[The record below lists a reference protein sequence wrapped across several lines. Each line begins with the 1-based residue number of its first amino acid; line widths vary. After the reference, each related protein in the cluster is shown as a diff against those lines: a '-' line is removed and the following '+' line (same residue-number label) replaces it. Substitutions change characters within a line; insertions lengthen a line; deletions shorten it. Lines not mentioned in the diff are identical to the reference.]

1 VYFRDIY
8 GQEAVKRHLLDMV
21 RQNRVSHAQ
30 LFLGPSGVGKLPMA
44 LAFARYLNCEN
55 PTETDSCGKCSSCRK
70 MDIYQHPD
78 VHFVF
83 PAVTVPN
90 AKQKGSVN
98 FLKQWREQ
106 LQERPYFD
114 FMEWAV
120 RISPKGNKQLTIYKD
135 DSDAVIQAL
144 NFKTHEGRYKIAVV
158 WLPEKMN
165 GVAANKLLK
174 VIEEPYPNTVFL
186 FVSDEPD
193 QLLPTILSRLQRIDF
208 PLLSRGEIEAFI
220 KSKRP
225 ELPLPKVQNIAR
237 IAKGSLLNVE
247 QIIDEDKS
255 EKQSYLELF
264 TTMMRLCYKRDYL
277 EIIKF
282 SNMLSD
288 NGREDIK
295 NFFLYVLHLLR
306 ENFLLNVNL
315 RNLTG
320 FTQEELEFS
329 EKFHVFIHANNV
341 YALYDEINKAYYHI
355 ERNGNVKLVLADLM
369 LQIGKWL
376 RKK

>member
-1 VYFRDIY
+1 
-8 GQEAVKRHLLDMV
+8 M
-21 RQNRVSHAQ
+21 
-30 LFLGPSGVGKLPMA
+30 
-44 LAFARYLNCEN
+44 
-55 PTETDSCGKCSSCRK
+55 
-70 MDIYQHPD
+70 
-78 VHFVF
+78 
-83 PAVTVPN
+83 N
-90 AKQKGSVN
+90 A
-98 FLKQWREQ
+98 
-106 LQERPYFD
+106 
-114 FMEWAV
+114 
-120 RISPKGNKQLTIYKD
+120 
-135 DSDAVIQAL
+135 
-144 NFKTHEGRYKIAVV
+144 
-158 WLPEKMN
+158 
-165 GVAANKLLK
+165 VAANKLLK

-208 PLLSRGEIEAFI
+208 PVLSRGEIEAFI

-264 TTMMRLCYKRDYL
+264 IKMMRLCYKQDYL
-277 EIIKF
+277 GIINF
-282 SNMLSD
+282 SNVLAD

-306 ENFLLNVNL
+306 ENFLLNISL
-315 RNLTG
+315 KKLTE

-329 EKFHVFIHANNV
+329 EKFHTFVHLGNM
-341 YALYDEINKAYYHI
+341 YALYEEINKAYYHM
-355 ERNGNVKLVLADLM
+355 ERNGNVKLILVDLM

-376 RKK
+376 KKNNGS